1 MGCNGSARLYYIP
14 GFFLDFLIKIR
25 VSGVMI
31 PVATAIIAF
40 VFRFFLAVPLNESN
54 SVRSKNNDMII

>member
-1 MGCNGSARLYYIP
+1 M
-14 GFFLDFLIKIR
+14 DFLIKIR
-25 VSGVMI
+25 VAGVMI